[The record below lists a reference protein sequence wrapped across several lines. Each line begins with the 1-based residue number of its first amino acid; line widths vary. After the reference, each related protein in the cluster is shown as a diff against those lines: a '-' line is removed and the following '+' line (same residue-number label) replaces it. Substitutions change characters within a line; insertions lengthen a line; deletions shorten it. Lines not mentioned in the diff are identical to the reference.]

1 MSPYPLLRLS
11 RLLPAPPLLSLFLSE
26 VAGIGATIAGITVL
40 RTSVAG
46 NAAAVIQPF
55 HFELHLAERASEPLK
70 FFIT

>member
-11 RLLPAPPLLSLFLSE
+11 RLLPAPPRLSLFLSE
-26 VAGIGATIAGITVL
+26 VAGAIITVTTAV

-46 NAAAVIQPF
+46 NAAAAAVIQPF